1 MEEALAQHVSSA
13 TQGRPRGEDIWY
25 SPARD
30 ISALVPALTSS
41 ALGAWEDDNNE
52 YRRLGLRIH
61 YTDTDVGQ
69 VAQALAAFMS
79 HPCVVEADT
88 FAEAYEKSGLAQLP
102 VGARSLVLG
111 MLGEEMLCAFWYAI
125 RAATT
130 KDDSGEA
137 QILQYDPKALA
148 ARAAQTAKLFRM
160 PPWRRWIWR
169 RWYRARL
176 WLLRKLG
183 VAGEPNDGAVTK
195 LPGAG
200 HGDQ

>member
-13 TQGRPRGEDIWY
+13 TQARPRGETAWY

-30 ISALVPALTSS
+30 ISALLPALTSS

-61 YTDTDVGQ
+61 YTDADIGR
-69 VAQALAAFMS
+69 VAEALATFMGKN
-79 HPCVVEADT
+79 CVVEAT
-88 FAEAYEKSGLAQLP
+88 SFAEAYERSGLAELP

-111 MLGEEMLCAFWYAI
+111 MLGEEMLCAFWFAV

-130 KDDSGEA
+130 VDESGEA
-137 QILQYDPKALA
+137 EIVQYDPKALA
-148 ARAAQTAKLFRM
+148 ARAAQMARLFRM
-160 PPWRRWIWR
+160 PPWRRWAWR
-169 RWYRARL
+169 RWFWVRA
-176 WLLRKLG
+176 WILRKLG
-183 VAGEPNDGAVTK
+183 VEREPNSDGPAE